1 MPDEQVYFSQ
11 DKDALLRSKGFDPAM
26 VYGKFQELGKFRN
39 PSFSTSPLVETPIQ
53 VGSGYEYND
62 VNSFGE
68 QLLNSYINQVY
79 LTTPK
84 GIVNFI
90 PTVGLAIAKDNTS
103 AAKFFDSWIKGAT
116 DFFDKGKQDV
126 TPTESYLKSGSP
138 LAFASSL
145 GQGLGFVASM
155 FAGSAVKAPAAL
167 GSFGK
172 YAVGAAVSTPVLQSM
187 YYEEAVNSGL
197 DKKDAAIFSSV
208 LAPISALSE
217 YVGFEMMGNAITK
230 PIISQVRKKAL
241 LEGVKEFAAKG
252 ATKAAFYD
260 AASMSSKVYAQSM
273 KELFSNLAVRGTRGA
288 FAEGSQEFAQSYLE
302 EGAKQVYDTYFAK
315 GAQKKFGAD
324 VATNFKGAIEDAF
337 FGGVIGAVL
346 GGGGGAIYNPVFEES
361 LFNVL
366 DKAKNKEYAADKL
379 KKDITAYVKKGKI
392 TEQEAAYG
400 NQLVDGIT
408 NFVKTELPKTITD
421 PIARFQALRLTD
433 VKNDLTA
440 SLSGNP
446 SLLPDYVP
454 MQIERVESAL
464 KQIGNSN
471 TPIADFNGL
480 LMELVQIENEVKQKN
495 GWNEIGQ
502 QGAEDT
508 SVETEEAGIGEG
520 VAADNQGIEDIGAAE
535 LEPIDGVIDGVNE
548 GVNEDGQKAGQ
559 DVQAELKQYE
569 DIFSRNQAKLKKL
582 RTSKLKKGETQESRD
597 AAISNLEQQEMMVA
611 DKINALKQQLE
622 VKVEPDKT
630 GAEVRLELDEQTTK
644 NQQDATKI
652 EGAESVD
659 VGEPSPA
666 IEDSGVIR
674 GQVLT
679 EYEQTG
685 IKILKEGG
693 IDRFSDWLSNQPL
706 LGGFDALRD
715 IANKVGIKFP
725 QTQKEFDA
733 EVKKVGGIDTYMKQ
747 LKFADFYSHFLS
759 VSDFSPKEYYQKKN
773 SEIDNQISELNEW
786 KYNHEKYI
794 DLVAKQSGYKKVT
807 EANKNKIG
815 NRDYLDKVGQYY
827 FSTGASIIFKTAN
840 DLVADFVDE
849 KINKL
854 NKTKKS
860 EQFIQSE
867 ENRVAEIR
875 KKSQPSR
882 NGKKVGEGNE
892 EKEEVAEAQEEK
904 EVVSP
909 TEQVEQPAEFEEVKQ
924 AKEKF
929 YKHTEDKGYVE
940 VKRAKPVYIFG
951 TEKAFYVK
959 EGKEFVVSD
968 AITGA
973 EIGRGSTL
981 NNAVASA
988 EENAGSVQNL
998 ESARERF
1005 TDAYGKSPYA
1015 KLQEEFSFT
1024 QSIINNAMDAAE
1036 DGIQDMTLD
1045 DMEDK
1050 GIIKRDCE

>member
-495 GWNEIGQ
+495 GWNEG
-502 QGAEDT
+502 GGNAAEDT
-508 SVETEEAGIGEG
+508 AVETAETGIGEAVEAG
-520 VAADNQGIEDIGAAE
+520 GQGIEGDNITAE
-535 LEPIDGVIDGVNE
+535 VEAVEVGGQ
-548 GVNEDGQKAGQ
+548 EDGQSVQ
-559 DVQAELKQYE
+559 PTVQATLETNQTTTQAEEKPIAEQVAEYE
-569 DIFSRNQAKLKKL
+569 GILTRNQEKLTKL
-582 RTSKLKKGETQESRD
+582 RSSKLRKGETQEKRD
-597 AAISNLEQQEMMVA
+597 AAIANLEQQESMVREKL
-611 DKINALKQQLE
+611 DALKQQMPQ
-622 VKVEPDKT
+622 VETP
-630 GAEVRLELDEQTTK
+630 AVQSVFEQIGK
-644 NQQDATKI
+644 
-652 EGAESVD
+652 
-659 VGEPSPA
+659 
-666 IEDSGVIR
+666 
-674 GQVLT
+674 
-679 EYEQTG
+679 
-685 IKILKEGG
+685 
-693 IDRFSDWLSNQPL
+693 
-706 LGGFDALRD
+706 LRD
-715 IANKVGIKFP
+715 NITAKGGKR
-725 QTQKEFDA
+725 KEKKDA
-733 EVKKVGGIDTYMKQ
+733 FTTFVAEQPERVRFVHDNFKNIVNQ
-747 LKFADFYSHFLS
+747 LESKGL
-759 VSDFSPKEYYQKKN
+759 
-773 SEIDNQISELNEW
+773 L
-786 KYNHEKYI
+786 
-794 DLVAKQSGYKKVT
+794 
-807 EANKNKIG
+807 
-815 NRDYLDKVGQYY
+815 
-827 FSTGASIIFKTAN
+827 
-840 DLVADFVDE
+840 
-849 KINKL
+849 
-854 NKTKKS
+854 KKS
-860 EQFIQSE
+860 
-867 ENRVAEIR
+867 
-875 KKSQPSR
+875 
-882 NGKKVGEGNE
+882 
-892 EKEEVAEAQEEK
+892 
-904 EVVSP
+904 SP
-909 TEQVEQPAEFEEVKQ
+909 E
-924 AKEKF
+924 
-929 YKHTEDKGYVE
+929 
-940 VKRAKPVYIFG
+940 
-951 TEKAFYVK
+951 
-959 EGKEFVVSD
+959 
-968 AITGA
+968 
-973 EIGRGSTL
+973 
-981 NNAVASA
+981 
-988 EENAGSVQNL
+988 
-998 ESARERF
+998 
-1005 TDAYGKSPYA
+1005 
-1015 KLQEEFSFT
+1015 
-1024 QSIINNAMDAAE
+1024 
-1036 DGIQDMTLD
+1036 
-1045 DMEDK
+1045 
-1050 GIIKRDCE
+1050 C